1 MLVYILKRLCLALAV
16 AVTVS
21 MVSFMLIRLSGDPA
35 IALAGENASSEEIE
49 HIRKQYG
56 FDRPLLVQYLD
67 WGVNVAQGNLG
78 ESPYFHLPVKQIIGD
93 RIGVTMTLGGC
104 ALTFALVLSIPM
116 GVLAAIRPNTWWDR
130 AALGISVVGQA
141 MPSFWFGLI
150 LIIVFAVNL
159 RWLPVSGSEGWKH
172 YVLPTITLGYY
183 ATPAFMRL
191 IRSGMMEVLT
201 SDYIRTAKAKGLRWP
216 KVLFKHALRNAVIPV
231 VSLAAVQFG
240 FMLGGSIVIESVFAL
255 HGIGYLAWESIARSD
270 LPVVQAIVLLL
281 SMIYVFLTF
290 LSDILNAALDPRI
303 RVM

>member
-1 MLVYILKRLCLALAV
+1 MIIYIVKRMGLALAV
-16 AVTVS
+16 AVAVS
-21 MVSFMLIRLSGDPA
+21 MVSFMLIRMSGDPA

-49 HIRKQYG
+49 HVREQYG
-56 FDRPLLVQYLD
+56 FDRPLVVQYLD
-67 WGVNVAQGNLG
+67 WGMKAARGDLG
-78 ESPYFHLPVKQIIGD
+78 ESPYFHLPVKQILGD
-93 RIGVTMTLGGC
+93 RIGVTLTLGAC
-104 ALTFALVLSIPM
+104 ALIFALVVSIPM

-130 AALGISVVGQA
+130 TALGISVVGQA

-150 LIIVFAVNL
+150 LIIIFAVHF
-159 RWLPVSGSEGWKH
+159 RILPVSGSDSWKH

-191 IRSGMMEVLT
+191 LRSGMMEVLA
-201 SDYIRTAKAKGLRWP
+201 SDYIRTARAKGLRWP

-231 VSLAAVQFG
+231 VSLAAVQLG
-240 FMLGGSIVIESVFAL
+240 FMLGGSIVVESVFAL
-255 HGIGYLAWESIARSD
+255 HGIGYLAWESIGRSD

-303 RVM
+303 RMM